1 MLKWIP
7 ESPPRPSE
15 NVRSGAPAQE
25 AAWRDALGF
34 EMHAG
39 QESAGGMRAS
49 ARIASSQ
56 WRNAQEW
63 WYPDALGRLKK
74 INEEAVDQDYPT
86 VGEGAKA
93 EAARLLRAMRTIPW
107 EPAIYPS
114 MDGEIAIYFKSPRAT
129 AALLI
134 LLDDSRQAACYW
146 STDAE
151 NTRKRYEDVSE
162 LPDEFLIAKIRTLIR
177 PALLQTDPKFFRR
190 AGRAFV

>member
-1 MLKWIP
+1 
-7 ESPPRPSE
+7 
-15 NVRSGAPAQE
+15 
-25 AAWRDALGF
+25 
-34 EMHAG
+34 MHAG

-56 WRNAQEW
+56 WRNEQEW
-63 WYPDALGRLKK
+63 WYPDALERLKK
-74 INEEAVDQDYPT
+74 INEEAVDQDYPA
-86 VGEGAKA
+86 VGEDAKA

-162 LPDEFLIAKIRTLIR
+162 LPDEFLKAKIRTLIR

>member
-1 MLKWIP
+1 MPKWIP
-7 ESPPRPSE
+7 ESPLWPSE
-15 NVRSGAPAQE
+15 NVRPGAPAQE

-39 QESAGGMRAS
+39 QESAGGMGAS

-86 VGEGAKA
+86 VGEDAKA

-107 EPAIYPS
+107 EPAVYPS

-177 PALLQTDPKFFRR
+177 PALLQTDPEFFRR